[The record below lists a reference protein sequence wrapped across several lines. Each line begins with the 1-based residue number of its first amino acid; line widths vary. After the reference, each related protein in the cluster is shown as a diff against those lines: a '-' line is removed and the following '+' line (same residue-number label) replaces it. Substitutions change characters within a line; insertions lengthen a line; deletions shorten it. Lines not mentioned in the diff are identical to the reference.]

1 LLEIE
6 FDPPAGE
13 PVTSGQQQASVIA
26 VRDYWDVHT
35 LGLQYVC
42 DSSIV
47 PGTREFFD
55 HVRPW
60 MNPFKFPWIMERIQ
74 REAALLA
81 GRRLLEV
88 GCGLG
93 YDSLEFLKRGVRVT
107 ATDLTPQAVALTRRH
122 FQLENACA
130 DDVRV
135 ENALSLSFP
144 DESFDAVWANG
155 VLHHTGNTQLALQ
168 QIWRVLK
175 PGGRAII
182 SHFYRRKSWMYLIS
196 RLGRENIEFKEQDP
210 PVTDF
215 YTDRDILAL
224 FREFQVVEV
233 MYDHHRALP
242 VARRGLKAT
251 LYRHLFQ
258 PVYNSLPE
266 RLAKPLAYKLSVTAV
281 KPASMTQRFTTA
293 TQKPS

>member
-1 LLEIE
+1 VI
-6 FDPPAGE
+6 
-13 PVTSGQQQASVIA
+13 SGDQQALVIA
-26 VRDYWDVHT
+26 VRAYWNVHT
-35 LGLQYVC
+35 LGLQYVR
-42 DSSIV
+42 DPSIM

-55 HVRPW
+55 HVQPW

-74 REAALLA
+74 REAGLLA

-107 ATDLTPQAVALTRRH
+107 ATDLTPQAVELTRRH
-122 FQLENACA
+122 FELENVCA

-135 ENALSLSFP
+135 ENVLSLSFP
-144 DESFDAVWANG
+144 DDSFDAVWANG
-155 VLHHTGNTQLALQ
+155 VLHHTGNTRLALEE
-168 QIWRVLK
+168 IWRVLK

-182 SHFYRRKSWMYLIS
+182 CHFYRRRSWMYAVS

-215 YTDRDILAL
+215 YTDREILDL
-224 FREFQVVEV
+224 FGDFEVIEV
-233 MYDHHRALP
+233 MHDHHRALP
-242 VARRGLKAT
+242 VARRGLKAM

-258 PVYNSLPE
+258 PAYNSLPE
-266 RLAKPLAYKLSVTAV
+266 RLARALAYKLSVTAL
-281 KPASMTQRFTTA
+281 KPVPARDGSTSCAAAQGTRRAATA
-293 TQKPS
+293 QVR

>member
-1 LLEIE
+1 MNQQG
-6 FDPPAGE
+6 A
-13 PVTSGQQQASVIA
+13 VTA
-26 VRDYWDVHT
+26 VQDYWDLHT

-47 PGTREFFD
+47 PGTRQFFD

-74 REAALLA
+74 REATLLA
-81 GRRLLEV
+81 GRRLLEI

-93 YDSLEFLKRGVRVT
+93 YDSVEFLKRGVRVT

-122 FQLENACA
+122 FQLENLTAE
-130 DDVRV
+130 DVRV
-135 ENALSLSFP
+135 ENVLSLSFP

-155 VLHHTGNTQLALQ
+155 VLHHTGNSRLALQ
-168 QIWRVLK
+168 EIRRVLK

-182 SHFYRRKSWMYLIS
+182 SHFYRRRSWMYVIS
-196 RLGRENIEFKEQDP
+196 RVGRENIEFKEEDP

-215 YTDRDILAL
+215 YTDSEILAL
-224 FREFQVVEV
+224 FGAFQVIEV
-233 MYDHHRALP
+233 THEHYRALP
-242 VARRGLKAT
+242 VARHGVKAA
-251 LYRHLFQ
+251 LYRHLFR

-266 RLAKPLAYKLSVTAV
+266 SLAKDLAYKLSVIAV
-281 KPASMTQRFTTA
+281 KPAAQRGLS
-293 TQKPS
+293 P